1 MRKFAALLFLF
12 VASYTTLSAQCVPG
26 TSTDPGITPD
36 SATGLSPAVVGQP
49 YNQVMQI
56 VVPPDT
62 TAMIGPVP
70 VNVTIV
76 SITLS
81 SFTGLPP
88 GLTYSCTPS
97 SCIFPGGSNGCVQ
110 ISGTPTVAG
119 TFSLTAITAT
129 VGSTIIGNITQYD
142 TIAYYN
148 ISVTGSATGIDE
160 STGLSFAMDQNTPNP
175 CNEMAD
181 IRFVLPQ
188 MGEVEFR
195 MFNLIGK
202 EVYRSLINGEQ
213 GENNLKVDSRDFA
226 PGVYMYTMTW
236 NGETI
241 SKRMVISRK

>member
-1 MRKFAALLFLF
+1 MRKFAAILFLF
-12 VASYTTLSAQCVPG
+12 FIGYSTANAQCVPG

-36 SATGLSPAVVGQP
+36 SATGLTPAIVGQP
-49 YNQVMQI
+49 YNQVMQL
-56 VVPPDT
+56 VAPTDT
-62 TAMIGPVP
+62 TAMIGPFP

-76 SITLS
+76 SITLT

-97 SCIFPGGSNGCVQ
+97 NCVFPGGSNGCVL

-119 TFSLTAITAT
+119 TFNLTAITST
-129 VGSTIIGNITQYD
+129 IGSTPIGNITQYD
-142 TIAYYN
+142 TIGYYN
-148 ISVTGSATGIDE
+148 IVVTGSVSGIDE
-160 STGLSFAMDQNTPNP
+160 STGLSFSMDQNTPNP
-175 CNEMAD
+175 CNDFAD
-181 IRFVLPQ
+181 IRFTVPQ
-188 MGEVEFR
+188 MGDVEFR

-202 EVYRSLINGEQ
+202 EVYRSLINAEQ
-213 GENNLKVDSRDFA
+213 GENNVKIDSRDFA